1 MSRKLNLDNINME
14 KRHKIAK
21 ELCIEIPPTKYFKG
35 PPKYINPYEVDDNN
49 NIFLPFSYDTSIDR
63 PPREVLGKINSTF
76 EGKLYEEQEDIKK
89 ECITNLN
96 KTGSTLIAARTGFG
110 KSALAINIAISIKLK
125 TLIIVN
131 RVVLTTQWKE
141 SIISFSPNS
150 KVQILGSKKDS
161 VKDDVDFYII
171 NAINIIKRKQE
182 EYNKIGTI
190 ICDEIHLILADKLSK
205 CMTYLCPRYMIGLS
219 ATPYRNDGLNIL
231 FDLYF
236 GKNKIVRK
244 LYRKHDVYVVNTNI
258 RPKIEKTQDGKINW
272 NSLIDNLSTNN
283 DRNKIILDLVN
294 YFPSKV
300 LLIVTKRVEQAE
312 YLYEKLKENGESVD
326 YLIGSKQVFDNK
338 CRILIG
344 TIQKVGVGFDFK
356 QLDGLILAIDVESYF
371 IQILG
376 RVFRRKDN
384 IPFVFDLVDDNP
396 ILKKHFETRKN
407 VYLESGGNLIQ
418 YNKKLLNI

>member
-1 MSRKLNLDNINME
+1 MSRKLNLDNLTIE
-14 KRHKIAK
+14 KRHKIIID
-21 ELCIEIPPTKYFKG
+21 LCIEIPPTKYIKG
-35 PPKYINPYEVDDNN
+35 PPKYIYPYEVDEYN
-49 NIFLPFSYDTSIDR
+49 NIFLPFSYNTNIDR
-63 PPREVLGKINSTF
+63 PSREVLGKINSVF

-110 KSALAINIAISIKLK
+110 KSALAINIAVSIKLK

-141 SIISFSPNS
+141 SILSFSPKS
-150 KVQILGSKKDS
+150 KVQILGSKKVSID
-161 VKDDVDFYII
+161 DDVDFYII

-182 EYNKIGTI
+182 EYSKIGTI

-219 ATPYRNDGLNIL
+219 ATPYRNDGLDVL

-258 RPKIEKTQDGKINW
+258 KPKVEKTIDGKINW
-272 NSLIDNLSTNN
+272 NSIIDSLSTNI

-312 YLYEKLKENGESVD
+312 YLYQKLKENGESVD
-326 YLIGSKQVFDNK
+326 YLIGSKQEFDNK

-376 RVFRRKDN
+376 RIFRRRDN
-384 IPFVFDLVDDNP
+384 VPFVFDLVDDNP

-407 VYLESGGNLIQ
+407 IYLECGGTLTQ
-418 YNKKLLNI
+418 YNKKLLLS

>member
-1 MSRKLNLDNINME
+1 MSRKLKIDNLTME
-14 KRHKIAK
+14 KRHKIIND
-21 ELCIEIPPTKYFKG
+21 LCIEIPPNKYLKG
-35 PPKYINPYEVDDNN
+35 PPKYIYPYEVDNDNN
-49 NIFLPFSYDTSIDR
+49 IYLPFSYDKNIDR
-63 PPREVLGKINSTF
+63 PSRDVLGKINTTF

-110 KSALAINIAISIKLK
+110 KSALAINIAIYIKLK

-141 SIISFSPNS
+141 SILSFSPNS
-150 KVQILGSKKDS
+150 KVQILNSKKDS
-161 VKDDVDFYII
+161 IKDDVDFYII

-236 GKNKIVRK
+236 GKNKIIRK

-258 RPKIEKTQDGKINW
+258 KPKIEKTHDGKINW

-283 DRNKIILDLVN
+283 ERNKIILDLVN

-312 YLYEKLKENGESVD
+312 YLYQNLKKNGHSVD
-326 YLIGSKQVFDNK
+326 YLIGSKQEFDNK

-376 RVFRRKDN
+376 RIFRRRDN

-407 VYLESGGNLIQ
+407 IYIESGGNLIQ
-418 YNKKLLNI
+418 YTKKLLI

>member
-1 MSRKLNLDNINME
+1 MSRKLNLDNLTIE
-14 KRHKIAK
+14 KRHKIIID
-21 ELCIEIPPTKYFKG
+21 LCIEIPPTKYIKG
-35 PPKYINPYEVDDNN
+35 PPKYIYPYEVDEYN
-49 NIFLPFSYDTSIDR
+49 NIFLPFSYNTNIDR
-63 PPREVLGKINSTF
+63 PSREVLGKINTIF

-141 SIISFSPNS
+141 SILSFSPKS
-150 KVQILGSKKDS
+150 KVQILGSKKVS
-161 VKDDVDFYII
+161 IHDDVDFYII

-182 EYNKIGTI
+182 EYSKIGTI

-219 ATPYRNDGLNIL
+219 ATPYRNDGLDVL

-258 RPKIEKTQDGKINW
+258 KPKVEKTMDGKINW
-272 NSLIDNLSTNN
+272 NSIIDSSSTNN
-283 DRNKIILDLVN
+283 ERNKIILDLVN
-294 YFPSKV
+294 YFPTKV
-300 LLIVTKRVEQAE
+300 LLIVTKRVDQAE
-312 YLYEKLKENGESVD
+312 YLYQQLKEKGESVD
-326 YLIGSKQVFDNK
+326 YLIGSKQEFDNK

-376 RVFRRKDN
+376 RIFRRRDN
-384 IPFVFDLVDDNP
+384 VPFVFDLVDDNP

-407 VYLESGGNLIQ
+407 IYLECGGTLTQ
-418 YNKKLLNI
+418 YNKKLLLS